1 MRTYLSI
8 FLLLISTI
16 SFSQTLKETADAD
29 FNNAQYEQALK
40 GYLKY
45 LKENHT
51 DSSAWYNLGISAMN
65 LKAYSKAI
73 EYLTKAQELNYPPS
87 FTNYSIAKAYALD
100 NKREQAVK
108 TLQAGA
114 DNGMV
119 AYKRIS
125 EETAFDNIRNVEGY
139 QEAMAKIKLN
149 AYPCLKDEKRRH
161 FDFWIGEWDVYA
173 RGQKAGDNSIKL
185 ANGGCVIHES
195 YTTAGNY
202 SGQSMNYY
210 DPIDQKWH
218 QHWVGAMGDT
228 YNYIETDK
236 SEGMLQFES
245 QFMDQQGEISISRMT
260 FTLNEDGTVR
270 QLMESSTDD
279 GKTWQ
284 IAFDGLY
291 KPKTK

>member
-1 MRTYLSI
+1 MKRTLSI
-8 FLLLISTI
+8 LLLLISTTL
-16 SFSQTLKETADAD
+16 FSQTLKESGDANFKD
-29 FNNAQYEQALK
+29 ARYGLAMQD
-40 GYLKY
+40 YLQH
-45 LKENHT
+45 LKENSR
-51 DSSAWYNLGISAMN
+51 DSSAWYNAGISAMN
-65 LKAYSKAI
+65 LEQYDKAI
-73 EYLTKAQELNYPPS
+73 EYLNKAQDTGYPPS
-87 FTNYSIAKAYALD
+87 FTNYNIAKAYAMNSNPELAI
-100 NKREQAVK
+100 Q

-114 DNGMV
+114 DNGAT
-119 AYKRIS
+119 AYKMIS
-125 EETAFDNIRNVEGY
+125 EDPAFNNIRNKEGY
-139 QEAMAKIKLN
+139 HKAVAKIRLN
-149 AYPCLKDEKRRH
+149 AYPCLQDEKRRH
-161 FDFWIGEWDVYA
+161 FDFWIGEWEVYA
-173 RGQKAGDNSIKL
+173 RGQKAGENSITL

-245 QFMDQQGEISISRMT
+245 KFMNRQGEISISRMT

-270 QLMESSTDD
+270 QLMESSTDE

-291 KPKTK
+291 KPKTD